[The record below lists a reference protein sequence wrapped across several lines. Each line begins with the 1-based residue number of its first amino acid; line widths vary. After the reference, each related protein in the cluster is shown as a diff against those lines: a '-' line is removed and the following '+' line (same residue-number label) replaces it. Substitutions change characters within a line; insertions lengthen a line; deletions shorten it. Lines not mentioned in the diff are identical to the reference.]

1 MDQEKQTS
9 QHKGKTAE
17 KNEMRLINKKHPNKQ
32 SAPGVKMAEML

>member
-17 KNEMRLINKKHPNKQ
+17 KNEMRLIEKHQNKQ
-32 SAPGVKMAEML
+32 SAPGGKMAEML